1 MGENDNNNE
10 GGKKPGG
17 LNSTIIMLIIA
28 PFTIWPRTL
37 NNNEF
42 SILKNNLVNSE
53 NINAKI

>member
-28 PFTIWPRTL
+28 IVLTL
-37 NNNEF
+37 IFWIQFNNYKTKGETEVEY
-42 SILKNNLVNSE
+42 SKMILAS
-53 NINAKI
+53 